1 MPQIPLD
8 QLSPSQ
14 IVLLREEAFARRWEM
29 LELISD
35 IRVSPRKLGET
46 LVEVALLACASQG
59 ILELQVRPRKA
70 FFGLGMDRAL
80 FAEPRTI
87 SIPWTES
94 TLEAWVAHLAVQ
106 LQPEERHRVQTLVYV
121 LLRED
126 SSDPWLQIVDEVQ
139 GGLVALGILE
149 RIEERRPNATRRE
162 RAQVAVSVADSVASL
177 PANYAQELLRT
188 CRLTT
193 PQLWRL
199 LRKEILRGIRCRRKV
214 SEVRREDYHHG
225 FG

>member
-14 IVLLREEAFARRWEM
+14 IVLLREEAFARRWRK
-29 LELISD
+29 LELISG

-70 FFGLGMDRAL
+70 FFGLGMGKGL
-80 FAEPRTI
+80 FAEPQST
-87 SIPWTES
+87 SVPWPES
-94 TLEAWVAHLAVQ
+94 TLEAWLTHLAVQ
-106 LQPEERHRVQTLVYV
+106 LRPEDRHRVQTLIYI

-126 SSDPWLQIVDEVQ
+126 SSDPWRQIVEEVQ

-149 RIEERRPNATRRE
+149 RREERRLKAIKRKRVQIAE
-162 RAQVAVSVADSVASL
+162 SVADSVASL
-177 PANYAQELLRT
+177 PTNHAQELLRT

-199 LRKEILRGIRCRRKV
+199 LRKEILRGIRYRRKV

-225 FG
+225 SG